1 MKKLLIAEGN
11 YVDVEHINDNIQIV
25 DKYDD
30 TNMLKRKLVY
40 DETKLGKKQKK
51 RNIIDSSINDTSYE
65 EYVTKHKETF
75 QEFQGD
81 I

>member
-1 MKKLLIAEGN
+1 MKKLLVAEDN
-11 YVDVEHINDNIQIV
+11 YVDVEHINDNMQMV

-30 TNMLKRKLVY
+30 TNMLKRKLVC
-40 DETKLGKKQKK
+40 DETKLSKKQTR
-51 RNIIDSSINDTSYE
+51 RNIIDSSINDTSHE